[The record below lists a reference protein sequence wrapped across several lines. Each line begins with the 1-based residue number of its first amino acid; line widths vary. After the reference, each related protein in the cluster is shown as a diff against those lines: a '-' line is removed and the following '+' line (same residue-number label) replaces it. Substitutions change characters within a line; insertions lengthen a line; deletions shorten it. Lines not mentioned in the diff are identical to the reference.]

1 VSQAARLS
9 PVNFPSGLTRNREV
23 MIASVAKNGKLL
35 ECCSPRLQ
43 NMLAIV
49 RLAIAQ
55 EGRLLKFASLRLRQ
69 NHAVI
74 LQATKQNP
82 TAIKFAESL
91 SGPLIQSL
99 TEYFGGISRMPRAV
113 VSKLLLHFGLDAI
126 APKVS
131 TLRSRLERYIIQ
143 LKTTNR
149 SVCDL
154 SVQIISTEKARSAG
168 TILHRY
174 GGLGD
179 VLITLQRAMSNG
191 PLTKFGEGDCQK
203 CGHPPSRQ
211 KIEANSWW
219 SGNSALCAGWLWPAA
234 CAVRSRRA
242 IWVTTGHERSKTKRW
257 FKWPTRLRGIHCQG
271 GHHCWPSICKA
282 IPQHVHER
290 QSDRQAS
297 SRADL

>member
-1 VSQAARLS
+1 
-9 PVNFPSGLTRNREV
+9 

-211 KIEANSWW
+211 KYGQTLLVMMICEGCDLGWHRGCLPEKLETWCCPSCKSRGFKTSLRTNRFSKQ
-219 SGNSALCAGWLWPAA
+219 SAEHRKHGLC
-234 CAVRSRRA
+234 
-242 IWVTTGHERSKTKRW
+242 KRTIRQP
-257 FKWPTRLRGIHCQG
+257 KKARLCI
-271 GHHCWPSICKA
+271 
-282 IPQHVHER
+282 
-290 QSDRQAS
+290 
-297 SRADL
+297 DLT